1 MDFLFEVGLEEV
13 PARMIAG
20 AQAELQRRVVAML
33 KANSLLDPSP
43 HTAPIVVRSFST
55 PRRLAVYIS
64 GVLIQQP
71 NISLVSTGPS
81 EKVAYKDG
89 QPTPALEAFAR
100 RLGISVKDTYITDTP
115 KGRYIAANPTKVS
128 RSAADV
134 IAEELPKELAGIY
147 WAKNMTWLSPTGQN
161 ASGGGPVRAGR
172 PERFVRPVR
181 WLLALLGEVVVPV
194 EFGGKTAGKVT
205 RGHRVLAGDE
215 AIPIGF
221 PDEYEQTLLRAHVIA
236 DVEARRLVVRKA
248 LDKAT
253 RAAGA
258 AGGDS
263 DLRWREDEALLD
275 TVTHLTEWPSV
286 VLGSFEPEY
295 LALPEEVLVTVMR
308 DHQKYFAVEDAAGK
322 LAPHFLAVLN
332 TQADAAGE
340 AVIRHGNERVLR
352 ARFNDARF
360 FWEFDQR
367 VPLVERVA
375 RLEKV
380 TFQKD
385 LGSYATKTER
395 VCKLAASL
403 AGLVEARG
411 TKLDGAA
418 LETAARLAKT
428 DLTTE
433 LVKEFTELQGQVGG
447 LYARAQGFSAAVN
460 DAIYDQYLPKSMEDA
475 VPRTVEGALLAIA
488 DKVDT
493 IVGMFGLGLE
503 PTGSKDP
510 FALRRAANGIV
521 KILAANEIPLSIAEV
536 VRAAASEFVDTQ
548 SQDTSIA
555 ERRIGR
561 MGLKVVWGPDNKG
574 NVLSKSAVAQTSLRQ
589 FMGERLEFFL
599 REACGFPTD
608 VVLAVNP
615 YVSTDRFVWDTV
627 DRARSVDAVVRTDD
641 FLAISASS
649 KRMHNILRQAYVEG
663 FKFADVDPQLF
674 TSPAER
680 SLYDAYLRLNGEL
693 EPMLERRQYTAAL
706 TRMAEI
712 RPDIDRFFSDVMV
725 LVPEVQIRRNRLGL
739 LIAISGAMG
748 CIANF
753 SKIVTA
759 G

>member
-1 MDFLFEVGLEEV
+1 MAEFLFEIGLEEV

-20 AQAELQRRVVAML
+20 AQAELQKRVVAML
-33 KANSLLDPSP
+33 ERERLVAAGVGSK
-43 HTAPIVVRSFST
+43 SFST
-55 PRRLAVYIS
+55 PRRLAVWVG
-64 GVLIQQP
+64 GVAARQKDVAEE
-71 NISLVSTGPS
+71 LVGPAV
-81 EKVAYKDG
+81 KIAYKDG
-89 QPTPALEAFAR
+89 APTAAAMAFAR
-100 RLGISVKDTYITDTP
+100 KAGVDVAALKTVTTAKGEYLAATSVKA
-115 KGRYIAANPTKVS
+115 GRAA
-128 RSAADV
+128 AEV

-147 WAKNMTWLSPTGQN
+147 WAKNMVW
-161 ASGGGPVRAGR
+161 RAGR

-194 EFGGKTAGKVT
+194 EFGGKTAGRVT
-205 RGHRVLAGDE
+205 RGHRVLARDE

-221 PDEYEQTLLRAHVIA
+221 PDEYEQTLLKAHVVA
-236 DVEARRLVVRKA
+236 DVAARRLVVRKA

-258 AGGDS
+258 G
-263 DLRWREDEALLD
+263 LRWREDEALVD
-275 TVTHLTEWPSV
+275 TVTHLTEWPTV

-295 LALPEEVLVTVMR
+295 LHLPEEVLVTVMR
-308 DHQKYFAVEDAAGK
+308 DHQKYFAVEDEAGK

-332 TQADAAGE
+332 TKADAAGE

-367 VPLVERVA
+367 APLQERVT

-385 LGSYATKTER
+385 LGSYAAKTER
-395 VCKLAASL
+395 VREVAASL
-403 AGLVEARG
+403 AGLLEARG
-411 TKLDGAA
+411 SKLDGAA

-447 LYARAQGFSAAVN
+447 LYARAQGFSAAVG

-521 KILAANEIPLSIAEV
+521 KILAEAEPALPLTLGDV
-536 VRAAASEFVDTQ
+536 VDAASVSDHPSEPRPFAGDP
-548 SQDTSIA
+548 D
-555 ERRIGR
+555 E
-561 MGLKVVWGPDNKG
+561 KVR
-574 NVLSKSAVAQTSLRQ
+574 LSVVTFFA
-589 FMGERLEFFL
+589 ERLEFYL
-599 REACGFPTD
+599 REAKGQAYD
-608 VVLAVNP
+608 VVKAVLAAGANDV
-615 YVSTDRFVWDTV
+615 R
-627 DRARSVDAVVRTDD
+627 DAVARAQAVTLMKGSED
-641 FLAISASS
+641 FLAVCAAF
-649 KRMHNILRQAYVEG
+649 KRMRNILEKAPDTREQIV
-663 FKFADVDPQLF
+663 
-674 TSPAER
+674 
-680 SLYDAYLRLNGEL
+680 NGSFHGAN
-693 EPMLERRQYTAAL
+693 PIQLERMVIAAIKVRSKSQKFIEDSDYVSVMQSL
-706 TRMAEI
+706 ATL
-712 RPDIDRFFSDVMV
+712 RPLIDDVFENVMILADGDQKRRFNLLKLIETMDCFRGVADFS
-725 LVPEVQIRRNRLGL
+725 E
-739 LIAISGAMG
+739 
-748 CIANF
+748 
-753 SKIVTA
+753 IVTA

>member
-1 MDFLFEVGLEEV
+1 MAEFLFEIGLEEV

-20 AQAELQRRVVAML
+20 AQAELQKRVVAML
-33 KANSLLDPSP
+33 ERERLVAAGVGSK
-43 HTAPIVVRSFST
+43 SFST
-55 PRRLAVYIS
+55 PRRLAVWVAS
-64 GVLIQQP
+64 VAARQKDVAEE
-71 NISLVSTGPS
+71 LVGPAV
-81 EKVAYKDG
+81 KIAYKDG
-89 QPTPALEAFAR
+89 APTAAAMAFAR
-100 RLGISVKDTYITDTP
+100 KAGVDVAALKTVTTAKGEYLAATSVKA
-115 KGRYIAANPTKVS
+115 GRAA
-128 RSAADV
+128 AEV

-147 WAKNMTWLSPTGQN
+147 WAKNMTWRP
-161 ASGGGPVRAGR
+161 GR

-194 EFGGKTAGKVT
+194 EFGGKTAGRVT
-205 RGHRVLAGDE
+205 RGHRVLARDE

-221 PDEYEQTLLRAHVIA
+221 PDEYEQTLLKAHVVA
-236 DVEARRLVVRKA
+236 DVAARRLVVRKA

-258 AGGDS
+258 G
-263 DLRWREDEALLD
+263 LRWREDEALVD
-275 TVTHLTEWPSV
+275 TVTHLTEWPTV

-295 LALPEEVLVTVMR
+295 LHLPEEVLVTVMR
-308 DHQKYFAVEDAAGK
+308 DHQKYFAVEDEAGK

-332 TQADAAGE
+332 TKADAAGE

-367 VPLVERVA
+367 APLQERVT

-385 LGSYATKTER
+385 LGSYAAKTER
-395 VCKLAASL
+395 VREVAASL
-403 AGLVEARG
+403 AGLLEARG
-411 TKLDGAA
+411 SKLDGAA

-447 LYARAQGFSAAVN
+447 LYARAQGFSAAVG

-521 KILAANEIPLSIAEV
+521 KILAEAEPALPLTLGDVVDAASVSEKVRLSVMKFFAERVEFYLRDVRGNAYDTVAAVMNAHIANPNSPLGMSGYDDIADTVE
-536 VRAAASEFVDTQ
+536 RAAAVTRIRGSADFKAVCAAYKRLKNIYAQALERKDMMTHFIPDFATQ
-548 SQDTSIA
+548 VEA
-555 ERRIGR
+555 ELWKEVESAGAGYLTDCRYKRYDDALDKLAKMRPIIDR
-561 MGLKVVWGPDNKG
+561 YFEAVMVMVEDLKV
-574 NVLSKSAVAQTSLRQ
+574 
-589 FMGERLEFFL
+589 
-599 REACGFPTD
+599 
-608 VVLAVNP
+608 
-615 YVSTDRFVWDTV
+615 
-627 DRARSVDAVVRTDD
+627 RA
-641 FLAISASS
+641 
-649 KRMHNILRQAYVEG
+649 
-663 FKFADVDPQLF
+663 
-674 TSPAER
+674 
-680 SLYDAYLRLNGEL
+680 
-693 EPMLERRQYTAAL
+693 
-706 TRMAEI
+706 
-712 RPDIDRFFSDVMV
+712 
-725 LVPEVQIRRNRLGL
+725 NRLGMVRYL
-739 LIAISGAMG
+739 VITFAQIAD
-748 CIANF
+748 F
-753 SKIVTA
+753 SEIVTQ